1 MSELQYSL
9 QSLRYTSLEVGDQY
23 NLKTHEQKAS
33 ILLSKNSCTKAIMFW
48 RCSSREKGS
57 RQFHKLFFYLD
68 HWISRSHE
76 KPVERPTDLLTR
88 LLGLW

>member
-33 ILLSKNSCTKAIMFW
+33 ILLSKAIMFW
-48 RCSSREKGS
+48 RCSSREKRS
-57 RQFHKLFFYLD
+57 RQFQKLFFYLD

-76 KPVERPTDLLTR
+76 KPVERPPDLLTR

>member
-23 NLKTHEQKAS
+23 NLKTHEQMAS
-33 ILLSKNSCTKAIMFW
+33 ILLSKAIMFW
-48 RCSSREKGS
+48 RCSSREKRS

>member
-33 ILLSKNSCTKAIMFW
+33 ILLSKAIMFW
-48 RCSSREKGS
+48 RCSSREKRS